1 MSVDRAVEP
10 PSEQDSSPVSEHLDR
25 YVPEK
30 LDNIKL
36 HVSSEQ
42 VDQRDGR
49 VQVRPGHSPCERV
62 RNNQN
67 DREQYFEVNVGV
79 HHVDEQGQ
87 RNGAQ
92 ELINHLENKDK
103 NTYDEILLII
113 YYKFDNILKINL
125 K

>member
-67 DREQYFEVNVGV
+67 DREQYFEENVGV

-92 ELINHLENKDK
+92 ELINQLEQ
-103 NTYDEILLII
+103 EWQC
-113 YYKFDNILKINL
+113 LKAF
-125 K
+125 